1 MIDDD
6 TTHYILDIT
15 QSHIVTLQGRC
26 RFWKLYF
33 MKKNNSISPRGKH
46 DLTIF

>member
-15 QSHIVTLQGRC
+15 QSHIVTLQGKDAD
-26 RFWKLYF
+26 FGNF
-33 MKKNNSISPRGKH
+33 TFIVF
-46 DLTIF
+46 I